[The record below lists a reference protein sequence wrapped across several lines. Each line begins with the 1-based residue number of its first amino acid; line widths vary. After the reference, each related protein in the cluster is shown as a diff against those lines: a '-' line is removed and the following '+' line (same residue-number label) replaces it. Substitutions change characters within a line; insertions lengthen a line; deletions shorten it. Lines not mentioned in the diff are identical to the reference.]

1 VIGAV
6 VVVPGAPALVP
17 PLMGAAAADLE
28 PVRSAALELLGSA
41 LGTFA
46 GPPDVV
52 VAGPPNGGGVGAG
65 PADHTRRGRWAG
77 PVSAADFG
85 RAAVL
90 DALPGAPGGPPD
102 PDVPTALLGAR
113 WLLGEVAREDPGAA
127 RWAGLTWLPV
137 TPDSPATVPGEGPV
151 LLVVAADGA
160 ASHGP
165 KAPRAEHPGA
175 ASYDD
180 AIAAALA
187 AGDPDRLTG
196 TDPHLGAEVGA
207 LGPWVWPWLGR
218 VTAGRRWRARVVW
231 TGHPFGIGYVVASWV
246 AA

>member
-17 PLMGAAAADLE
+17 PLMGAAAPDLE
-28 PVRSAALELLGSA
+28 PARSAALELLRSA
-41 LGTFA
+41 LSAFDS
-46 GPPDVV
+46 PPHVV
-52 VAGPPNGGGVGAG
+52 VAGPPDGGGVDPGLG
-65 PADHTRRGRWAG
+65 RPGRWAG

-85 RAAVL
+85 RAVVL
-90 DALPGAPGGPPD
+90 EALPGASEGPAD

-113 WLLGEVAREDPGAA
+113 WLLGEVAREHPGAA
-127 RWAGLTWLPV
+127 RWADLVWLPV
-137 TPDSPATVPGEGPV
+137 TPDSPAAVPGEGRV

-180 AIAAALA
+180 ELAAALA
-187 AGDPDRLTG
+187 AGDPDRLTSTDVDLG
-196 TDPHLGAEVGA
+196 TEVGA
-207 LGPWVWPWLGR
+207 LGPWTWPWLGR
-218 VTAGRRWRARVVW
+218 VTAGRRWDAQVAW
-231 TGHPFGIGYVVASWV
+231 TGHPFGIGYVVASWIV
-246 AA
+246 A